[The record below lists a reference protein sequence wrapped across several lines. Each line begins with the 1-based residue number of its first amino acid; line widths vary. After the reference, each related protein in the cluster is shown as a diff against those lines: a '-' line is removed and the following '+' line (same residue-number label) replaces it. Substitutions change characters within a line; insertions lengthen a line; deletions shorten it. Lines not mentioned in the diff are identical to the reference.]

1 MITILRICST
11 CVCLL
16 LSLTLI
22 GCTKIENFKLYTN
35 KDNQTVSKETESM
48 SLGSKSD
55 TQALPSTEDV
65 LKTEGNTPRTPL
77 SEVSEDQTP
86 NTLKNDD
93 IIDKTPVTPEKVLSK
108 KTTFKIGDKGDVIKE
123 IQISLNKFGY
133 TLPVDGDFGQL
144 TFDAVLNFQYRLGLD
159 TDGIVGPE
167 TLSRLNEE
175 PTSQTK
181 YQPDMI
187 FAAMDYSNKSELEN
201 HINDKGYSSSTNFYI
216 CVDLKNQKVNVFQG
230 GQGNWKLIRSM
241 NCASGASS
249 TPTPK
254 GFFRIEQKGP
264 FFWVDSNIKCDYY
277 TGFYGNYLF
286 HTVLLDKKGNIVDG
300 TLGTPISH
308 GCIRLSIEDAK
319 FIYFNIPIETA
330 VWIN

>member
-1 MITILRICST
+1 MCST

-48 SLGSKSD
+48 SAGSKSD
-55 TQALPSTEDV
+55 APTSPSTEDAF
-65 LKTEGNTPRTPL
+65 KTEENTQKIPL
-77 SEVSEDQTP
+77 SEVGENQLP

-93 IIDKTPVTPEKVLSK
+93 NIDKTLVTHEKTLSN
-108 KTTFKIGDKGDVIKE
+108 KTTFKIGDKGDMIKE
-123 IQISLNKFGY
+123 IQTTLNKFGY

-159 TDGIVGPE
+159 TDGIVGPA

-181 YQPDMI
+181 YQPDMVLI
-187 FAAMDYSNKSELEN
+187 AMDYSNKSELEN
-201 HINDKGYSSSTNFYI
+201 HFNDKGYSSSTNFYI

-254 GFFRIEQKGP
+254 GFFKIEQKGP
-264 FFWVDSNIKCDYY
+264 FFWVNSNIKCDYY